1 MMTQEEINR
10 RINSNPKI
18 KKFYESK
25 DNDKASRL
33 ISMAYLLQSIANE
46 MTEEANALIEKY
58 GLFHFNIK
66 LHANRLEKAFDMY
79 HRQISSMIR
88 DEEVKRIF
96 CDDYEEFRKLCDKYM
111 YSDKE
116 SKQ

>member
-1 MMTQEEINR
+1 MMTKEEIDR
-10 RINSNPKI
+10 KINSNPKI

-46 MTEEANALIEKY
+46 MTEEANSIIAKY

-66 LHANRLEKAFDMY
+66 LHANRLEKAFDLY
-79 HRQISSMIR
+79 NRQISSMIVSE
-88 DEEVKRIF
+88 DVKRMF
-96 CDDYEEFRKLCDKYM
+96 CDDYEEFRKICEKYM
-111 YSDKE
+111 YSDN
-116 SKQ
+116 KQ

>member
-1 MMTQEEINR
+1 MMTQEEIDR

-33 ISMAYLLQSIANE
+33 ISMAYMLQSIANE
-46 MTEEANALIEKY
+46 MTAEANALIEKY

-66 LHANRLEKAFDMY
+66 LHANRLEKAFDLY
-79 HRQISSMIR
+79 NRQISSMIVSE
-88 DEEVKRIF
+88 DVKRMF
-96 CDDYEEFRKLCDKYM
+96 CDDYEEFRKICDEYM
-111 YSDKE
+111 NSDKE